1 MNSFHKVVIQAI
13 KQKKGCEDLSEQE
26 TENKFL
32 SLSLAF
38 KTDKL
43 TLNQRLQIQ
52 KNSRDLAEENI
63 QKELNSLKEVS
74 ESMVQQTNDPQVR
87 EAVNNIQH
95 YVEVLQQAVAR
106 ISGRA
111 EVFGAVQ
118 QEQRMSQAME
128 VMLAYVENLKRMQE
142 RDHLELE
149 EAKKALTE
157 NKILTLEDGGDSST
171 LPRRTASLFNTPSKN
186 VHRFKAIT
194 ATSIAMASAAKMME
208 TAKRRASV
216 AAVSKNP
223 VPVGSTPG
231 NQASMGILS
240 RQDVQ
245 HRRST
250 LPAGRLLRRV
260 SSFEKSSTLYDETI
274 GDREGNVDKPVTE
287 SKDEENEDSVFQKGL
302 SHQVA

>member
-171 LPRRTASLFNTPSKN
+171 LPRRTASLFNTPSK
-186 VHRFKAIT
+186 
-194 ATSIAMASAAKMME
+194 

-287 SKDEENEDSVFQKGL
+287 SKDEENEVFQKGKKQL
-302 SHQVA
+302 QRHHSK